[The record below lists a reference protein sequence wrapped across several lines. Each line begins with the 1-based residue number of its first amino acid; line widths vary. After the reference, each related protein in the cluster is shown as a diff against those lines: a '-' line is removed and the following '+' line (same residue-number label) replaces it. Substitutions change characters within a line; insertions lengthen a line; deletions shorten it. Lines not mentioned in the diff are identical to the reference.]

1 MSYLHENHGL
11 VNKYDCFYY
20 TFIQNL
26 RLKEIV
32 TDVVEVFASSIFL
45 VLMLPNSSKSSVEYF
60 ALCTVI
66 EFLGTEKPHFLQ
78 IVDLWI
84 FR

>member
-1 MSYLHENHGL
+1 MSYLHENHCL
-11 VNKYDCFYY
+11 VNKYDCFYK
-20 TFIQNL
+20 FIQNL

-45 VLMLPNSSKSSVEYF
+45 VLMLPNSSKSSVEHF

-66 EFLGTEKPHFLQ
+66 EFLGTAKPHFLQ